1 MSKKTQND
9 SEDFFMNTDGDQIS
23 MIAEITTEP
32 EGDEVLKMEFDKEFP
47 VMPLRN
53 MVMFPHVVMPV
64 TIGRTSTLKLIN
76 TAFKKKLPIVLACQV
91 SAEVDDPGYADLYHV
106 GVIAK
111 VLRIFEMPGGTTTA
125 IMQSSGPRVHLDS
138 IVRTLPYMK
147 GKVTPLEEVEMDE
160 QSDESEETIKTSI
173 MDTKKWSKHSLGVA
187 FVLGMMILG
196 GSLILMISNMKSYDR
211 CVTVKGL
218 CEKEVMADKVIWP
231 IIYKQGGNELGTL
244 YNTVQEMN
252 RTIIEFLKEAGVTDD
267 EITVNAPSI
276 LDTRTNLY
284 GERNTYHYII
294 TAGIT
299 VCSNQVD
306 RIVKLQTE
314 QAKLYEKGIPVGMGE
329 NWSHPTT
336 YSFTGL
342 NDIKPAMIEEATINA
357 RQAAEKFAKDSH
369 SKLGKIKTAT
379 QGQFSVSDRDSN
391 TPYIKN
397 VRVVT
402 NVVYYLKD

>member
-1 MSKKTQND
+1 
-9 SEDFFMNTDGDQIS
+9 
-23 MIAEITTEP
+23 
-32 EGDEVLKMEFDKEFP
+32 ME
-47 VMPLRN
+47 
-53 MVMFPHVVMPV
+53 
-64 TIGRTSTLKLIN
+64 
-76 TAFKKKLPIVLACQV
+76 
-91 SAEVDDPGYADLYHV
+91 
-106 GVIAK
+106 
-111 VLRIFEMPGGTTTA
+111 
-125 IMQSSGPRVHLDS
+125 
-138 IVRTLPYMK
+138 
-147 GKVTPLEEVEMDE
+147 
-160 QSDESEETIKTSI
+160 
-173 MDTKKWSKHSLGVA
+173 TKKWSKHSLGIA

-196 GSLILMISNMKSYDR
+196 GSLILMISNLKSYDR

-244 YNTVQEMN
+244 YNTVQKMN

-267 EITVNAPSI
+267 EMTVNAPSI

-336 YSFTGL
+336 YSFTRL
-342 NDIKPAMIEEATINA
+342 NNIKPAMIEEATINA

-402 NVVYYLKD
+402 NVVYYLKE

>member
-1 MSKKTQND
+1 
-9 SEDFFMNTDGDQIS
+9 
-23 MIAEITTEP
+23 
-32 EGDEVLKMEFDKEFP
+32 
-47 VMPLRN
+47 
-53 MVMFPHVVMPV
+53 
-64 TIGRTSTLKLIN
+64 
-76 TAFKKKLPIVLACQV
+76 
-91 SAEVDDPGYADLYHV
+91 
-106 GVIAK
+106 
-111 VLRIFEMPGGTTTA
+111 
-125 IMQSSGPRVHLDS
+125 
-138 IVRTLPYMK
+138 
-147 GKVTPLEEVEMDE
+147 
-160 QSDESEETIKTSI
+160 

-196 GSLILMISNMKSYDR
+196 GSLILMISNLKSYDR

-267 EITVNAPSI
+267 EMTVNAPSI

>member
-1 MSKKTQND
+1 
-9 SEDFFMNTDGDQIS
+9 
-23 MIAEITTEP
+23 
-32 EGDEVLKMEFDKEFP
+32 ME
-47 VMPLRN
+47 
-53 MVMFPHVVMPV
+53 
-64 TIGRTSTLKLIN
+64 
-76 TAFKKKLPIVLACQV
+76 
-91 SAEVDDPGYADLYHV
+91 
-106 GVIAK
+106 
-111 VLRIFEMPGGTTTA
+111 
-125 IMQSSGPRVHLDS
+125 
-138 IVRTLPYMK
+138 
-147 GKVTPLEEVEMDE
+147 
-160 QSDESEETIKTSI
+160 
-173 MDTKKWSKHSLGVA
+173 TKKWSKHSLGVA

-196 GSLILMISNMKSYDR
+196 GSLILMISNLKSYDR

-244 YNTVQEMN
+244 YNTVQKMN

-299 VCSNQVD
+299 VCSNQVN

>member
-1 MSKKTQND
+1 
-9 SEDFFMNTDGDQIS
+9 
-23 MIAEITTEP
+23 
-32 EGDEVLKMEFDKEFP
+32 ME
-47 VMPLRN
+47 
-53 MVMFPHVVMPV
+53 
-64 TIGRTSTLKLIN
+64 
-76 TAFKKKLPIVLACQV
+76 
-91 SAEVDDPGYADLYHV
+91 
-106 GVIAK
+106 
-111 VLRIFEMPGGTTTA
+111 
-125 IMQSSGPRVHLDS
+125 
-138 IVRTLPYMK
+138 
-147 GKVTPLEEVEMDE
+147 
-160 QSDESEETIKTSI
+160 
-173 MDTKKWSKHSLGVA
+173 TKKWSKHSLGVA

-369 SKLGKIKTAT
+369 SKLGKIKTVT

>member
-1 MSKKTQND
+1 
-9 SEDFFMNTDGDQIS
+9 
-23 MIAEITTEP
+23 
-32 EGDEVLKMEFDKEFP
+32 ME
-47 VMPLRN
+47 
-53 MVMFPHVVMPV
+53 
-64 TIGRTSTLKLIN
+64 
-76 TAFKKKLPIVLACQV
+76 
-91 SAEVDDPGYADLYHV
+91 
-106 GVIAK
+106 
-111 VLRIFEMPGGTTTA
+111 
-125 IMQSSGPRVHLDS
+125 
-138 IVRTLPYMK
+138 
-147 GKVTPLEEVEMDE
+147 
-160 QSDESEETIKTSI
+160 
-173 MDTKKWSKHSLGVA
+173 TKKWSKHSLGVA

-196 GSLILMISNMKSYDR
+196 GSLILMISNLKSYDR

-391 TPYIKN
+391 TPYMKN

>member
-1 MSKKTQND
+1 MEKKT
-9 SEDFFMNTDGDQIS
+9 
-23 MIAEITTEP
+23 
-32 EGDEVLKMEFDKEFP
+32 L
-47 VMPLRN
+47 
-53 MVMFPHVVMPV
+53 
-64 TIGRTSTLKLIN
+64 
-76 TAFKKKLPIVLACQV
+76 
-91 SAEVDDPGYADLYHV
+91 
-106 GVIAK
+106 
-111 VLRIFEMPGGTTTA
+111 
-125 IMQSSGPRVHLDS
+125 
-138 IVRTLPYMK
+138 
-147 GKVTPLEEVEMDE
+147 
-160 QSDESEETIKTSI
+160 
-173 MDTKKWSKHSLGVA
+173 SKYYLGAA

-196 GSLILMISNMKSYDR
+196 GSLILMISNLKSYDR

-336 YSFTGL
+336 YSFMGL

>member
-1 MSKKTQND
+1 
-9 SEDFFMNTDGDQIS
+9 
-23 MIAEITTEP
+23 
-32 EGDEVLKMEFDKEFP
+32 ME
-47 VMPLRN
+47 
-53 MVMFPHVVMPV
+53 
-64 TIGRTSTLKLIN
+64 
-76 TAFKKKLPIVLACQV
+76 
-91 SAEVDDPGYADLYHV
+91 
-106 GVIAK
+106 
-111 VLRIFEMPGGTTTA
+111 
-125 IMQSSGPRVHLDS
+125 
-138 IVRTLPYMK
+138 
-147 GKVTPLEEVEMDE
+147 
-160 QSDESEETIKTSI
+160 
-173 MDTKKWSKHSLGVA
+173 TKKWSKHSLGVA

-196 GSLILMISNMKSYDR
+196 GSLILMISNLKSYDR

-369 SKLGKIKTAT
+369 SKLGKIKTVT

>member
-1 MSKKTQND
+1 
-9 SEDFFMNTDGDQIS
+9 
-23 MIAEITTEP
+23 
-32 EGDEVLKMEFDKEFP
+32 ME
-47 VMPLRN
+47 
-53 MVMFPHVVMPV
+53 
-64 TIGRTSTLKLIN
+64 
-76 TAFKKKLPIVLACQV
+76 
-91 SAEVDDPGYADLYHV
+91 
-106 GVIAK
+106 
-111 VLRIFEMPGGTTTA
+111 
-125 IMQSSGPRVHLDS
+125 
-138 IVRTLPYMK
+138 
-147 GKVTPLEEVEMDE
+147 
-160 QSDESEETIKTSI
+160 
-173 MDTKKWSKHSLGVA
+173 TKKWSKHSLGVA

-196 GSLILMISNMKSYDR
+196 GSFILMISNLKSYDR

-244 YNTVQEMN
+244 YYTVQEMN

>member
-1 MSKKTQND
+1 
-9 SEDFFMNTDGDQIS
+9 
-23 MIAEITTEP
+23 
-32 EGDEVLKMEFDKEFP
+32 ME
-47 VMPLRN
+47 
-53 MVMFPHVVMPV
+53 
-64 TIGRTSTLKLIN
+64 
-76 TAFKKKLPIVLACQV
+76 
-91 SAEVDDPGYADLYHV
+91 
-106 GVIAK
+106 
-111 VLRIFEMPGGTTTA
+111 
-125 IMQSSGPRVHLDS
+125 
-138 IVRTLPYMK
+138 
-147 GKVTPLEEVEMDE
+147 
-160 QSDESEETIKTSI
+160 
-173 MDTKKWSKHSLGVA
+173 TKKWSKHSLGVA

-244 YNTVQEMN
+244 YTTVQEMN

-294 TAGIT
+294 TAGTT

>member
-1 MSKKTQND
+1 
-9 SEDFFMNTDGDQIS
+9 
-23 MIAEITTEP
+23 
-32 EGDEVLKMEFDKEFP
+32 ME
-47 VMPLRN
+47 
-53 MVMFPHVVMPV
+53 
-64 TIGRTSTLKLIN
+64 
-76 TAFKKKLPIVLACQV
+76 
-91 SAEVDDPGYADLYHV
+91 
-106 GVIAK
+106 
-111 VLRIFEMPGGTTTA
+111 
-125 IMQSSGPRVHLDS
+125 
-138 IVRTLPYMK
+138 
-147 GKVTPLEEVEMDE
+147 
-160 QSDESEETIKTSI
+160 
-173 MDTKKWSKHSLGVA
+173 TKKWSKHSLGVA

-244 YNTVQEMN
+244 YTTVQEMN